1 MSREWKWLGED
12 HITYAVRDIRLWRHF
27 YVNVMGGREIHHT
40 ADVNP
45 AGSSSMELYGI
56 ELGRSR
62 IALVSPINRSAMSQ
76 VEFFLQKHGDSIQH
90 VAYAISNLEAFVAE
104 MKQKGFRFLGD
115 IIERADAFGL
125 VKQIFTKRFDA
136 IATSAVNGV
145 FLEFVERREKSGAA
159 AANACDEVFSSDVAN
174 QFYKAVEAAGDTD
187 DGESFVPKRGPR
199 SS

>member
-1 MSREWKWLGED
+1 MSSEWKWLGED

-62 IALVSPINRSAMSQ
+62 IALVSPINRSATSQ
-76 VEFFLQKHGDSIQH
+76 VESFLQKHGDHSIQH

-104 MKQKGFRFLGD
+104 MRQKGFRFLGG
-115 IIERADAFGL
+115 IKERADSFGP

-136 IATSAVNGV
+136 IATSAVDGV
-145 FLEFVERREKSGAA
+145 FFEFVERKEKSAA
-159 AANACDEVFSSDVAN
+159 AERDEAFSSDVAN

>member
-1 MSREWKWLGED
+1 MSPEWKWLGED

-27 YVNVMGGREIHHT
+27 YVNVMGGKEIHHT

-76 VEFFLQKHGDSIQH
+76 VESFLQKHGDSIQH

-104 MKQKGFRFLGD
+104 MKQKGFGFVGD
-115 IIERADAFGL
+115 IKERADAFGP
-125 VKQIFTKRFDA
+125 VKQIFTKRLDA
-136 IATSAVNGV
+136 VGMTAVDGV
-145 FLEFVERREKSGAA
+145 FFEFVERPEESADAGAVGGEA
-159 AANACDEVFSSDVAN
+159 FSSDVAE
-174 QFYKAVEAAGDTD
+174 QLYKEVEAAVDTD
-187 DGESFVPKRGPR
+187 DGTSFVPKRSPQ